1 MVLAAVDY
9 ISKNNVRVDIF
20 YGKMSF
26 QLLEEEMA
34 YDGFSLL
41 GMLYRQIA
49 TRSET
54 LNGIVVMTS
63 NPQKNIVAMVFINYS
78 VQGGH
83 VEFFVFYYSNA
94 II

>member
-63 NPQKNIVAMVFINYS
+63 NPQKKNIVAMVFIS
-78 VQGGH
+78 A
-83 VEFFVFYYSNA
+83 VFYGA
-94 II
+94 AKRTRRP